1 MLRLIT
7 GLSETA
13 LCSARIDLR
22 TNSSSG
28 VGSPEVTVNSILERD
43 ISMFTSWQDIAL
55 GLKST
60 ESLSY
65 ILARILWLNHAID
78 RASFCS

>member
-13 LCSARIDLR
+13 LCSARIDSR
-22 TNSSSG
+22 TKSSSG

-43 ISMFTSWQDIAL
+43 ISVFTSWQDIAL

-78 RASFCS
+78 SAAFCS